1 MEWKIVSIGASGTIG
16 KAVAGLLAD
25 RGHDVIPVSRNTR
38 PGVDIDDPASID
50 AFYEAVGGVDAVVCA
65 AGAAALAPLADL
77 TEEQV
82 RLGIESK
89 LLGQVTLVRKGF
101 SALKPGGV
109 FVLTGGMLAY
119 SPWPG
124 TAAVAL
130 VNAGLEGFAR
140 AAALDLDQGR
150 RIVVVHPPLVAET
163 ASAMGMDSAP
173 WPAAARVAD
182 AYLAALEGELTGQP
196 VFVEGY
202 GPP

>member
-1 MEWKIVSIGASGTIG
+1 MNIAVIGASGTIG
-16 KAVAGLLAD
+16 KAVARLLSD
-25 RGHDVIPVSRNTR
+25 RGHDVIPVSRSTW

-50 AFYEAVGGVDAVVCA
+50 AFYAAIGRIDAVVCA
-65 AGAAALAPLADL
+65 AGAAAFAPLADL
-77 TEEQV
+77 TEKQV

-89 LLGQVTLVRKGF
+89 LLGQVTLVRKGL
-101 SALKPGGV
+101 SVLKAGSV

-119 SPWPG
+119 SPWAG

-130 VNAGLEGFAR
+130 VNAGLEGFVR

-163 ASAMGMDSAP
+163 ASTMGMDPAP
-173 WPAAARVAD
+173 WPAAATVAE
-182 AYLAALEGELTGQP
+182 AYLTALEGKLTGKP
-196 VFVEGY
+196 VFVAGY

>member
-1 MEWKIVSIGASGTIG
+1 M
-16 KAVAGLLAD
+16 
-25 RGHDVIPVSRNTR
+25 
-38 PGVDIDDPASID
+38 
-50 AFYEAVGGVDAVVCA
+50 
-65 AGAAALAPLADL
+65 
-77 TEEQV
+77 
-82 RLGIESK
+82 
-89 LLGQVTLVRKGF
+89 RKGF

-163 ASAMGMDSAP
+163 AAAMGMEPAS
-173 WPAAARVAD
+173 WPAAAAVAE
-182 AYLAALEGELTGQP
+182 AYIGALEGKLSGEP
-196 VFVEGY
+196 VFVKGY
-202 GPP
+202 GPKDG

>member
-1 MEWKIVSIGASGTIG
+1 MNIAVIGATGTIG
-16 KAVAGLLAD
+16 KAVAGLLSD
-25 RGHDVIPVSRNTR
+25 RRHEVIPVSRSTR

-50 AFYEAVGGVDAVVCA
+50 AFYDAVGRVDAVVCA
-65 AGAAALAPLADL
+65 AGAASFGRLADL

-101 SALKPGGV
+101 STLKPGGV

-150 RIVVVHPPLVAET
+150 RIVVVPPPLVAES
-163 ASAMGMDSAP
+163 AAAMGMDPAP
-173 WPAAARVAD
+173 WPAAAAVAE
-182 AYLAALEGELTGQP
+182 AYLTALEGDHSGEP
-196 VFVEGY
+196 VFVTGY